1 MPNRIIKE
9 SICESSGLAECS
21 VFANELF
28 KRLIVYADDYGRFNA
43 DTAIMRARVFP
54 RDYETISEEDIVSAL
69 AELAGVG
76 KVGFYTPTVFAQ
88 GGKKGVYGALPNWNE
103 HQRVRDSKPKC
114 PEPGDTNV
122 NDWYLRRFIPF
133 DMKVDIIERDG
144 FKCRSCGK
152 FLTSCKDARRFA
164 KLGQGLYHI
173 DHIVPVVQGGRATE
187 ENLRLTCPECN
198 LKRKKRFSF
207 KEILNFAENPEFA
220 ENCGELPQA
229 AATCGLNP
237 IQSNPNPIR
246 ESESESA
253 QTNARE
259 NAFAE
264 FWDAYPKKVG
274 KKDAYK
280 AFCKLSKADWPKL
293 VPAVEQQ
300 KQSKQWQKDEGQFIP
315 NPSTWLNQGRWD
327 DDLAHEQLVQN
338 GPKYAASCKV
348 DVADLEALHSRI
360 KEI

>member
-9 SICESSGLAECS
+9 SICVSDSIDSLGWFEE
-21 VFANELF
+21 VLF
-28 KRLIVYADDYGRFNA
+28 YRLIVNCDDYGRFDGRTAVIKNRLFPLKDNLTLKNV
-43 DTAIMRARVFP
+43 DTAIKNLARTGLIFL
-54 RDYETISEEDIVSAL
+54 YEYD
-69 AELAGVG
+69 G
-76 KVGFYTPTVFAQ
+76 KPFLF
-88 GGKKGVYGALPNWNE
+88 LPGWNE
-103 HQRVRDSKPKC
+103 HQSIRAKRSKYPDPDDPCAQMISDDCKC
-114 PEPGDTNV
+114 P
-122 NDWYLRRFIPF
+122 R
-133 DMKVDIIERDG
+133 
-144 FKCRSCGK
+144 
-152 FLTSCKDARRFA
+152 
-164 KLGQGLYHI
+164 
-173 DHIVPVVQGGRATE
+173 
-187 ENLRLTCPECN
+187 
-198 LKRKKRFSF
+198 
-207 KEILNFAENPEFA
+207 
-220 ENCGELPQA
+220 
-229 AATCGLNP
+229 NP

-264 FWDAYPKKVG
+264 FWEAYPKKVG